1 MDLTAHLQQAVLDAV
16 IEEQMDAFHE
26 RLEST
31 LEYHVR
37 QITLG
42 QIDHIRDVLTLRD
55 QLDVRLEVT
64 MKEASA

>member
-1 MDLTAHLQQAVLDAV
+1 
-16 IEEQMDAFHE
+16 MDAFHE